1 MDTVTVEEGNPLVP
15 AVGLS
20 ASPSKVRIE
29 CTISSE
35 NLSGICSGEGS
46 CEEIR
51 EFNSCPVGA
60 DKIWDTL
67 RCGFRP
73 ALSTT
78 GKCHARP
85 KRSYPRNAATFE
97 WPGFEGAT
105 SFAEHD
111 I

>member
-1 MDTVTVEEGNPLVP
+1 MDSVAVEEDGIGVP
-15 AVGLS
+15 PVGLS
-20 ASPSKVRIE
+20 ANPSKVRILG
-29 CTISSE
+29 TISSE
-35 NLSGICSGEGS
+35 NLRGIDSGERS
-46 CEEIR
+46 CEVVCK
-51 EFNSCPVGA
+51 FDSTPVGA
-60 DKIWDTL
+60 DEIWDTL

-85 KRSYPRNAATFE
+85 KRSYPRKAASFE

-105 SFAEHD
+105 SFTEHD